1 LDIIDATTNEEA
13 DAASATNI
21 LTPLPSYNLPDQLA
35 TPFIYGIQIDTP
47 LHKLIFEEA
56 TTMALSSSSISSS
69 TPSTLPSSPSLFQ
82 RPMYGHLIWKNK
94 SSDSLIGAVGCT
106 AEILV
111 NAPTTEVLFGV
122 PPSDD
127 DNDNDND
134 DDDLMKQ
141 ILQGFA
147 TSSGSEAAATT
158 TPNTVLCRGGYRF
171 VVKDV
176 IKTIPFPVAIVDEI
190 IDDTD
195 VDDTDILLNSKVT
208 KSMDDDDDDDDDD
221 DEDDDFDDEL
231 SKLSPPEL
239 IQRIMIGV
247 SSIIK
252 TRLEDATAKNNLS
265 PLEKAILE
273 DSNLSGGGPPS
284 KDNPLINP
292 AAIELAH
299 AEEMAAVWAVFQA
312 SLVDDIEP
320 QDRRFAIA
328 IMAAELANM
337 SNSGRQKILL
347 TRNAEERLRIV
358 LREVNEINGMAT
370 AKKIASTITSKVDEL
385 DKDLKVGTPEL
396 PRWALQLT
404 KGTKI
409 EYFWNEEYG
418 WCAGEVMED
427 PVTVV
432 DEILLTIRF
441 YDGEVHKL
449 PLNAED
455 KIRWRPG

>member
-1 LDIIDATTNEEA
+1 MD
-13 DAASATNI
+13 
-21 LTPLPSYNLPDQLA
+21 
-35 TPFIYGIQIDTP
+35 
-47 LHKLIFEEA
+47 
-56 TTMALSSSSISSS
+56 
-69 TPSTLPSSPSLFQ
+69 
-82 RPMYGHLIWKNK
+82 
-94 SSDSLIGAVGCT
+94 
-106 AEILV
+106 
-111 NAPTTEVLFGV
+111 
-122 PPSDD
+122 PP
-127 DNDNDND
+127 
-134 DDDLMKQ
+134 KQ
-141 ILQGFA
+141 DPGE
-147 TSSGSEAAATT
+147 GATT

-171 VVKDV
+171 VVKDI

-195 VDDTDILLNSKVT
+195 IDDTDILLNSKVT
-208 KSMDDDDDDDDDD
+208 TSATTTEDDDDDDV
-221 DEDDDFDDEL
+221 DDDFDDEL
-231 SKLSPPEL
+231 LKLSPPEL

-252 TRLEDATAKNNLS
+252 TRLEEATARNNLS

-273 DSNLSGGGPPS
+273 GVSSQ
-284 KDNPLINP
+284 DNPLINP

-337 SNSGRQKILL
+337 NNKIRQQILL

-370 AKKIASTITSKVDEL
+370 AKKIASTITNKVDEL
-385 DKDLKVGTPEL
+385 DKDLTVGKPEL
-396 PRWALQLT
+396 PRWALQIT

-418 WCAGEVMED
+418 WCAGEVIED
-427 PVTVV
+427 PTTIV

-441 YDGEVHKL
+441 TDGEVHKL